1 MKTWLPADTNAETR
15 TDSQRRKG
23 FEMKCCDVDCNQGRC
38 CPNRVARIKIRYP
51 MHPSYEPESWREYLP
66 GIAGFILSL
75 IFSLLL
81 GIPLAYLI
89 TLALF

>member
-1 MKTWLPADTNAETR
+1 
-15 TDSQRRKG
+15 
-23 FEMKCCDVDCNQGRC
+23 
-38 CPNRVARIKIRYP
+38 

-66 GIAGFILSL
+66 SIAGFILSL